1 MDNLPATGAAS
12 ASVPATGKRS
22 AMASVKDGTLKMLG
36 KVRTEA
42 GEAIHAAG
50 VSVEKLHRR
59 VMLVIAGLL
68 LMLFLGALFRSF
80 GMLWVNYLLIALFGL
95 GAIYAFLQPMHLAG
109 MLLVGGGVAAVRGLG
124 TAESALLGYAR
135 VLGRIGL
142 ALLIPLLL
150 FALAPGDRSLGSS
163 LPFIA
168 LAPVVVLAMW
178 LFGRVA
184 PGVEKFVF
192 VALPLGAL
200 LISVTNMLIPERMLA
215 ALGVPVWL
223 RTARPQD
230 DELAAVET
238 AMEKRRNEALATQ
251 LREIRRKVEAGE
263 TLTAE
268 DEAVVAGAKQERVTL
283 TGWIEQR
290 LAALG
295 QPSKTKP
302 AATPAAGSVWL
313 ESKQA
318 EVPAKGWSASLAVL
332 SNQGLCEAPGWIRVR
347 WQCHPAGKGD
357 GIWYEPRRCRAVA
370 VDRIRLRSRANRMM
384 VSYTVSGPM
393 LTPDAPK
400 CHNLT
405 IQAAGQPY

>member
-295 QPSKTKP
+295 QPAKAKAAAAP
-302 AATPAAGSVWL
+302 APPAGGTV
-313 ESKQA
+313 QI
-318 EVPAKGWSASLAVL
+318 PAKGWSTSVAVPA
-332 SNQGLCEAPGWIRVR
+332 GYRLCAADAVR
-347 WQCHPAGKGD
+347 TQCHPSGKAD
-357 GIWYEPRRCRAVA
+357 GLWYDARRCEAITA
-370 VDRIRLRSRANRMM
+370 DRLRFRSRA
-384 VSYTVSGPM
+384 G
-393 LTPDAPK
+393 K
-400 CHNLT
+400 
-405 IQAAGQPY
+405 QALDYSFVPASSTCPG